1 MNMKQLEGSV
11 EAILFAGGEPVPA
24 QRISEAL
31 EVDLETV
38 HLLATRVSDRLADRG
53 SALEVIR
60 LEDAYQ
66 LTTRPEF
73 ADCVRK
79 TLEQKRNAPLS
90 QAAMEVLSVIA
101 YHQPVTRSY
110 IEQVRGV
117 DCSGVVSSLCVK
129 GLIEE
134 QGRMELPGRPLLY
147 GTTASFLRCFGLASL
162 EDLPPLPGPA
172 EDTVA
177 EGETRPIVPLTEAA
191 FPDGGEPLPLEPDAA
206 LEHPDVPV

>member
-1 MNMKQLEGSV
+1 MKQLEGSV
-11 EAILFAGGEPVPA
+11 EAILFAGGEPVPV

-31 EVDLETV
+31 EVDTETV

-53 SALEVIR
+53 SALEVVR

-147 GTTASFLRCFGLASL
+147 GTTASFLRCFGLSSL
-162 EDLPPLPGPA
+162 EDLPPLPAREG
-172 EDTVA
+172 EDSVA
-177 EGETRPIVPLTEAA
+177 EGETRPIAPMVEQADSGEGDTLLRETE
-191 FPDGGEPLPLEPDAA
+191 
-206 LEHPDVPV
+206 

>member
-11 EAILFAGGEPVPA
+11 EAILFAGGEPVPV

-31 EVDLETV
+31 EVDVETV

-53 SALEVIR
+53 SALEVVR

-117 DCSGVVSSLCVK
+117 DCSSVVSSLCMK

-147 GTTASFLRCFGLASL
+147 GTTASFLRCFGLSSL
-162 EDLPPLPGPA
+162 EDLPPLPVREE
-172 EDTVA
+172 EDSVA
-177 EGETRPIVPLTEAA
+177 EGETRPISPMAEQS
-191 FPDGGEPLPLEPDAA
+191 DSGEKGA
-206 LEHPDVPV
+206 LLNETK